1 MCIHRS
7 GLKQSAGGIFE
18 VSIVAILFFWRLDM
32 LMREYLCQHLVS
44 CTIKDGVTKA
54 VAEDEDLLF
63 NWDLLPGQLSHETS
77 HSLLNEITDV
87 DDNSWTC
94 FRKAINREI

>member
-1 MCIHRS
+1 
-7 GLKQSAGGIFE
+7 
-18 VSIVAILFFWRLDM
+18 M
-32 LMREYLCQHLVS
+32 LMREFLCQHLVS
-44 CTIKDGVTKA
+44 HTISRDGVTKA

>member
-18 VSIVAILFFWRLDM
+18 VSNVAILFFWRLDM

-54 VAEDEDLLF
+54 VAEDEDLL
-63 NWDLLPGQLSHETS
+63 DLLPGQLSHETS

-94 FRKAINREI
+94 FLKAINREI